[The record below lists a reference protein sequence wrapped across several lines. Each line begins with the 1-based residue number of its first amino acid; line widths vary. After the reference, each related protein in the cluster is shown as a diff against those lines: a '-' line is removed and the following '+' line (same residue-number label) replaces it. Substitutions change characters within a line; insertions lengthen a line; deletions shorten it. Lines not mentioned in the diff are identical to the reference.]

1 MTYNIVWFK
10 RDLRVH
16 DHAPLLQASRIAPVL
31 CLYIVEPSMWT
42 ATDASTQHTQFLRE
56 SLLDLD
62 TALPTIS
69 SA

>member
-16 DHAPLLQASRIAPVL
+16 DHAPLLQASRNAPVL
-31 CLYIVEPSMWT
+31 CLYIVEPSVW
-42 ATDASTQHTQFLRE
+42 AAADAATQHYQFLRE

-62 TALPTIS
+62 A
-69 SA
+69 A